1 MTVSIKDRRDKT
13 YTAQIE
19 EFTKPDLKKLSS
31 EWKFNWKQLLN
42 TQGYHFMLTYN
53 EQIQGLIKLEEEN
66 ESYYV
71 LKNVEVAPWNYG
83 SNGQFK
89 NVADILISYACLKS
103 FELNTGNYKGF
114 LVYTSKGE
122 LIEYYQVKYKAE
134 LIFRERMIITPNNG
148 KELILKNLE
157 IHLNHGQ

>member
-1 MTVSIKDRRDKT
+1 
-13 YTAQIE
+13 
-19 EFTKPDLKKLSS
+19 
-31 EWKFNWKQLLN
+31 
-42 TQGYHFMLTYN
+42 MLTYN